1 VWACFFSNQEL
12 LAGSLKEEEYDSW
25 RQAFLAFY
33 RGGEST
39 KEKCYNTF
47 IEGIVL
53 GWHDR
58 VSTIRTCLAVII
70 GSFIIQ
76 DRHVLYR
83 CTEPNIN
90 NCRLFFAF

>member
-53 GWHDR
+53 G
-58 VSTIRTCLAVII
+58 
-70 GSFIIQ
+70 
-76 DRHVLYR
+76 
-83 CTEPNIN
+83 
-90 NCRLFFAF
+90 